1 MHLPDVNFD
10 TSERTRAGQYKLT
23 DEAYADLLGK
33 LADKHF
39 DHVNPAL
46 RDDMLHFYDNLNA
59 PIETK
64 RHKEKWERLQRQLI
78 QLKDSSNVSGTSGE
92 PK

>member
-1 MHLPDVNFD
+1 VNFD

-23 DEAYADLLGK
+23 DEAYAALLGK
-33 LADKHF
+33 LADTHF

-46 RDDMLHFYDNLNA
+46 RDNILQFYDNLNA
-59 PIETK
+59 PIETR
-64 RHKEKWERLQRQLI
+64 RHKDKWERLQRQLT
-78 QLKDSSNVSGTSGE
+78 QLKDSTNANGTSGE